1 MAHAGQ
7 DVGKAATPPSD
18 AAFDCQNDLRNRC
31 SQNNLA
37 LRRLSSNLVSKT
49 IKGLC
54 VKSGNQ
60 KSTIHDIARK
70 VGVSA
75 SAVSAALN
83 GTWQKRRL
91 SKSTVERIKAA
102 ANEENYSVNLQA
114 RGLRKARSGLAGMVL
129 PDHNNRYF
137 AQLSQSFATEAHQ
150 RGLCPAIVHS
160 GRDAEE
166 QARSVESLLAY
177 AVDLIMVAG
186 ATEPDNLAQICRDA
200 GIPCVFVDHPCQ
212 KAPSVVSDNFSGSVD
227 LAQLLI
233 MHMAPPDPDNPTSWI
248 YFLGGS
254 SRLPATSERIR
265 GFRHK
270 AGAAG
275 LLYSDAQVI
284 ACGYDSTRAEAEL
297 AALHQRL
304 GQLPGALYVNS
315 IDCFEGVV
323 RFLARL
329 PEDDIANCV
338 FGCFDY
344 DPFGTLLRFPL
355 FMVRQRAEQIIEQ
368 AFHLMEHAPDKA
380 SQVMIRPEIST
391 PMPVQTLDRT

>member
-1 MAHAGQ
+1 M
-7 DVGKAATPPSD
+7 
-18 AAFDCQNDLRNRC
+18 
-31 SQNNLA
+31 
-37 LRRLSSNLVSKT
+37 SKT

-54 VKSGNQ
+54 VKNGNQ

-102 ANEENYSVNLQA
+102 ADEENYSVNLQA

-137 AQLSQSFATEAHQ
+137 AQLSQSFATAAHQ
-150 RGLCPAIVHS
+150 RGLCPAIVHA
-160 GRDAEE
+160 GRDADE

-186 ATEPDNLAQICRDA
+186 ASEPDILAQICRDA

-212 KAPSVVSDNFSGSVD
+212 EAPSVVSDNFSGSVE
-227 LAQLLI
+227 LAQLLVT
-233 MHMAPPDPDNPTSWI
+233 HMARPAPDDPASWI

-254 SRLPATSERIR
+254 ARLPATSERIR
-265 GFRHK
+265 GFRHQTETS
-270 AGAAG
+270 G
-275 LLYSDAQVI
+275 LLFSDAQVI
-284 ACGYDSTRAEAEL
+284 ACGYDSARAEAEL
-297 AALHQRL
+297 AALYQRL
-304 GQLPGALYVNS
+304 GRLPGALYVNS

-329 PEDDIANCV
+329 PEGKIAKST

-344 DPFGTLLRFPL
+344 DPFGILLRFPL
-355 FMVRQRAEQIIEQ
+355 FMVRQRAEEIISKAFYLLEQ
-368 AFHLMEHAPDKA
+368 APDKPA
-380 SQVMIRPEIST
+380 LIMIKPEINR
-391 PMPVQTLDRT
+391 PNLAEICYQTSATG